1 MKVVDISDDIHRE
14 LGTPTGISIASIS
27 HWVRGNIGA
36 LNNYINS
43 TYLEDATTLELND
56 ADSVEIGNEEVAIL
70 KKMYHV
76 YYYDS
81 QLRTNINTLSTDTIV
96 FVSDQGSSVKKVDR
110 LDVARHLGQIKK
122 EEYENLT
129 QLIHAYKLSKAAPRQ
144 ITGDDTE
151 EGSGLTTKTHPYQR
165 TLNT

>member
-1 MKVVDISDDIHRE
+1 M
-14 LGTPTGISIASIS
+14 
-27 HWVRGNIGA
+27 
-36 LNNYINS
+36 INW
-43 TYLEDATTLELND
+43 TLEDMNSNIIEDLKD
-56 ADSVEIGNEEVAIL
+56 NEEI
-70 KKMYHV
+70 
-76 YYYDS
+76 
-81 QLRTNINTLSTDTIV
+81 NIPCY
-96 FVSDQGSSVKKVDR
+96 
-110 LDVARHLGQIKK
+110 K